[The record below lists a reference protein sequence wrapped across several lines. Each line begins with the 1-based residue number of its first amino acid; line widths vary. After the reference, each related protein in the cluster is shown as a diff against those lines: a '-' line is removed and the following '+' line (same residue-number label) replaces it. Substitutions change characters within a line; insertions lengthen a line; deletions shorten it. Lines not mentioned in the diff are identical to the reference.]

1 MSSPKPLIRPA
12 TEADLPAI
20 LSLLLTSFRQFS
32 LFSFL
37 YSPLDTNKDA
47 AFDTIWVWRRR
58 LLLGL
63 LDPSVAIIVAEI
75 DEEAPPTLSR
85 TGGEGEEGEEMVEES
100 WRMLEWVKTRGA
112 LSQRS
117 TTEKEKMVT
126 GFAIWR
132 VRVGEKIEK
141 RDSAGEKR
149 SWVASLRS
157 KEVLLFIANC
167 VLCIEV

>member
-1 MSSPKPLIRPA
+1 MSSPKPLVRPA

-37 YSPLDTNKDA
+37 YSPSDTNKDA
-47 AFDTIWVWRRR
+47 AFDTIWAWRRR

-63 LDPSVAIIVAEI
+63 LDPGVAIVVAEI
-75 DEEAPPTLSR
+75 DEEVSPTLSR
-85 TGGEGEEGEEMVEES
+85 TGEEGGEIAEES
-100 WRMLEWVKTRGA
+100 WKMLEWVKTRGA

-117 TTEKEKMVT
+117 TIEKEKMVI

-132 VRVGEKIEK
+132 VRAGEKIEK
-141 RDSAGEKR
+141 KDSDEGKR

-157 KEVLLFIANC
+157 KEVPLFIVNC
-167 VLCIEV
+167 VMCIGV